1 MTDRIICANSKLRKN
16 EVRGSMAECAERGKI
31 YYWGIHK
38 ADEKI
43 YQDAKK
49 KKKQAMT
56 IQKARL
62 KMIALKANI
71 GAIERKIDDIKHRSK
86 EKKKESDVSE
96 IEELKKKL
104 SEKIKEYNESVKLV
118 KKIEEE
124 KEKQKQKKA
133 GCKTE
138 CKTECISEQQ
148 KNVELILNIIRL
160 LTC

>member
-1 MTDRIICANSKLRKN
+1 MAERIICANSKLRKN
-16 EVRGSMAECAERGKI
+16 EVRGTMRECAERNKI

-86 EKKKESDVSE
+86 EKKKESDTTE
-96 IEELKKKL
+96 IEELKKQL
-104 SEKIKEYNESVKLV
+104 SEKIKDYNESVKLV

-124 KEKQKQKKA
+124 TKEKQKQKKA
-133 GCKTE
+133 GCRTD
-138 CKTECISEQQ
+138 CKCKLEDFFN
-148 KNVELILNIIRL
+148 KY
-160 LTC
+160 